1 MKSLFLK
8 KLNYLTNKNIL
19 LAVTGGIAAYKSAEI
34 VRKLKK
40 EGSNV
45 RVVMT
50 KSSQEFITPL
60 TLQALSGNP
69 VKIEL
74 LDPKSEEAMGHIE
87 LSRWADVMLIAPC
100 TANTVAKLASGEG
113 DDLLSTVTL
122 AYEGTLILAPAMN
135 QVMWRDARTQKNIK
149 KLKKEGTIICG
160 PASGEQACGEVGHG
174 RMVEHEEILKNL
186 SLIFDTEKLSGKK
199 VLITAGP
206 TQEPIDPV
214 RYISNRSSGKMGF
227 SLAEAALEAGAKV
240 VLISGPVSLDCPKN
254 VHLVKIKTAE
264 EMLKSVMHHV
274 KDSDIFISTAAV
286 ADYRPKFPKES
297 KIKKLRTKKSISLE
311 MNETT
316 DILREVSNLKEKPFV
331 VGFAAETDN
340 LLKNS
345 QEKLRKKKLD
355 LVVGND
361 VSSEEIGFDSDYNEV
376 LLITNEEE
384 IFVKKCSKTML
395 SRKIIKF
402 ISNKLK

>member
-50 KSSQEFITPL
+50 KSSQEFITHL

-160 PASGEQACGEVGHG
+160 PASGEQACGEVGPG
-174 RMVEHEEILKNL
+174 RMVEPEEILKNL
-186 SLIFDTEKLSGKK
+186 SLIFDTE
-199 VLITAGP
+199 
-206 TQEPIDPV
+206 
-214 RYISNRSSGKMGF
+214 RF
-227 SLAEAALEAGAKV
+227 
-240 VLISGPVSLDCPKN
+240 
-254 VHLVKIKTAE
+254 
-264 EMLKSVMHHV
+264 
-274 KDSDIFISTAAV
+274 
-286 ADYRPKFPKES
+286 
-297 KIKKLRTKKSISLE
+297 
-311 MNETT
+311 
-316 DILREVSNLKEKPFV
+316 
-331 VGFAAETDN
+331 
-340 LLKNS
+340 
-345 QEKLRKKKLD
+345 
-355 LVVGND
+355 
-361 VSSEEIGFDSDYNEV
+361 
-376 LLITNEEE
+376 
-384 IFVKKCSKTML
+384 
-395 SRKIIKF
+395 
-402 ISNKLK
+402 

>member
-1 MKSLFLK
+1 
-8 KLNYLTNKNIL
+8 
-19 LAVTGGIAAYKSAEI
+19 
-34 VRKLKK
+34 
-40 EGSNV
+40 
-45 RVVMT
+45 
-50 KSSQEFITPL
+50 
-60 TLQALSGNP
+60 
-69 VKIEL
+69 
-74 LDPKSEEAMGHIE
+74 
-87 LSRWADVMLIAPC
+87 
-100 TANTVAKLASGEG
+100 
-113 DDLLSTVTL
+113 
-122 AYEGTLILAPAMN
+122 
-135 QVMWRDARTQKNIK
+135 
-149 KLKKEGTIICG
+149 
-160 PASGEQACGEVGHG
+160 
-174 RMVEHEEILKNL
+174 
-186 SLIFDTEKLSGKK
+186 
-199 VLITAGP
+199 
-206 TQEPIDPV
+206 
-214 RYISNRSSGKMGF
+214 
-227 SLAEAALEAGAKV
+227 
-240 VLISGPVSLDCPKN
+240 
-254 VHLVKIKTAE
+254 
-264 EMLKSVMHHV
+264 MLKSVMHHV

-384 IFVKKCSKTML
+384 IFVKKCSKTIL